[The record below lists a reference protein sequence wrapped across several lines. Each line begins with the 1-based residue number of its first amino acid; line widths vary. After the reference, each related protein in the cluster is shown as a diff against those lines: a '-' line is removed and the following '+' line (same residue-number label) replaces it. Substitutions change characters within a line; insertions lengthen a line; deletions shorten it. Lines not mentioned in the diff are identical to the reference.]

1 MIGEKFEEKE
11 KKKIG
16 GSMAEISTR
25 IARRKKVERYTVG
38 ACTKVNGT
46 IRPKFIVDA

>member
-16 GSMAEISTR
+16 SVAEISTR
-25 IARRKKVERYTVG
+25 IARRKKVERYIVG